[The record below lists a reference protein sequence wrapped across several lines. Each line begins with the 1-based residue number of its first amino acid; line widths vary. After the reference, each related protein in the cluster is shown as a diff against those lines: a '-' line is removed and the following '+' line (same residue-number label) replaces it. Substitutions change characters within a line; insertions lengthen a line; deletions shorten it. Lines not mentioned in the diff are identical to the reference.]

1 MSSIVTDDDLNAN
14 NDLNFLSL
22 TADHGVSKIILR
34 HTLDNNEESS
44 AKEGDTC
51 TINYTG
57 FLERNGEEFD
67 STAYSSAFLYLNE
80 ILFNSR
86 ISLKIFFFEDLGII
100 FLLFK

>member
-67 STAYSSAFLYLNE
+67 STAYSSAFK
-80 ILFNSR
+80 FVAG
-86 ISLKIFFFEDLGII
+86 KGQVV
-100 FLLFK
+100 KGKTVMK